1 VVELGAQFGMQPV
14 GSPPL
19 ELGLARQRGE
29 LAQHGKQVGDRFSR
43 LHGLWRHSWQK
54 RFSLR
59 QLIQPDG
66 DGFQYVPAVFR
77 IKPAHRRGS
86 RNTLS
91 QGPGP
96 T

>member
-1 VVELGAQFGMQPV
+1 MVELRAEFGMQPV
-14 GSPPL
+14 RGTTL

-29 LAQHGKQVGDRFSR
+29 LAQHGKQVGDRLNR
-43 LHGLWRHSWQK
+43 LHGLWRHSRQR

-59 QLIQPDG
+59 QGIEPDG
-66 DGFQYVPAVFR
+66 NGFQYVPAVFW